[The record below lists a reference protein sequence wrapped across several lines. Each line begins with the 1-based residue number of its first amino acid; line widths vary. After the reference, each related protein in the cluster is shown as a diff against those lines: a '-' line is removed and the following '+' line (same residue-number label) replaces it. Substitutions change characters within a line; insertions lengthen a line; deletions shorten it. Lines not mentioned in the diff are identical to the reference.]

1 MVFLEKKLVR
11 STLLFNRLRP
21 DAANSRQLI
30 YFYVNTILYNRQAV
44 ERVINRVSQFY
55 SVVGIVQINLLWLL
69 SGVIEVNTA
78 TKFHYILPLP
88 PK

>member
-1 MVFLEKKLVR
+1 MFFIYLYIYKLIKLHVR
-11 STLLFNRLRP
+11 GGCREF
-21 DAANSRQLI
+21 AA
-30 YFYVNTILYNRQAV
+30 A

-55 SVVGIVQINLLWLL
+55 SVVGIVQIILLWLL

-78 TKFHYILPLP
+78 TKFRCILPLP